1 MKNNKLKRVL
11 SIIPLLL
18 LIAVAV
24 FLWEGN
30 SNNKGSVTDTNSTS
44 MKEENN
50 PQITG
55 NKSGNNEPMSNEDDE
70 IPTGWRVKPTMTYS
84 PDTKVYL
91 SGEEYGV
98 TNEQYKY
105 MSSWAQKEKKYIGNM
120 DEDECVNKEN
130 VYSVGEEVPIL
141 DKKVSLTVNS
151 VEVYDTIAGIDKYY
165 FGNGDKVNV
174 DMILE
179 NGKIDKVSRFK
190 MYKYADGSI
199 EEEEKE
205 TSIKLVVLDCEF
217 TCDANWVER
226 LPVNMFR
233 MVPLI
238 ESDGKLVTQ
247 YSNEAVNMGIEEVY
261 TNYSGTPYGMDEPCM
276 FDKPIAKMPSSF
288 FQTYITKD
296 EVIECKIGY
305 FVDVDYL
312 ENMYVYYKGMA
323 NSIYTDSCLQKFIK
337 LF

>member
-1 MKNNKLKRVL
+1 MKNNKVSKIL
-11 SIIPLLL
+11 SVIPLLL
-18 LIAVAV
+18 LIAVA
-24 FLWEGN
+24 LLLRGGGSDKEG
-30 SNNKGSVTDTNSTS
+30 STDTNSTS
-44 MKEENN
+44 MKEENT

-55 NKSGNNEPMSNEDDE
+55 NESGNNEPMSNEDDE

-84 PDTKVYL
+84 PDSKVFVT
-91 SGEEYGV
+91 GEEYGV
-98 TNEQYKY
+98 TNEQYKH
-105 MSSWAQKEKKYIGNM
+105 MSSWAQKETEYTGNGN
-120 DEDECVNKEN
+120 ENEYVKKEN

-141 DKKVSLTVNS
+141 NKKVYLKVKN
-151 VEVYDTIAGIDKYY
+151 VEVYDNIAGIDKYY

-190 MYKYADGSI
+190 VYKYVDGSI

-205 TSIKLVVLDCEF
+205 TSIKLVVLDCVF

-226 LPVNMFR
+226 LPINMFR

-238 ESDGKLVTQ
+238 ESDDTLVTQ
-247 YSNEAVNMGIEEVY
+247 YSNEAVNWGAEEIY
-261 TNYSGTPYGMDEPCM
+261 INYSGPPSDMDAPCM

-296 EVIECKIGY
+296 EIIECKIGY

-312 ENMYVYYKGMA
+312 DNMYVYYKGTA
-323 NSIYTDSCLQKFIK
+323 NAIYTDSCLQKFVK